1 MAAPHVAGVMA
12 LYLGNGRQPT
22 AAALATASTKNVIS
36 GLPVGTVNYL
46 LYSDAN
52 VEKEAIPK

>member
-12 LYLGNGRQPT
+12 LYLANGKQPT

-36 GLPVGTVNYL
+36 GLPAGTVNYL
-46 LYSDAN
+46 LYSDSS
-52 VEKEAIPK
+52 VKMEAIPK